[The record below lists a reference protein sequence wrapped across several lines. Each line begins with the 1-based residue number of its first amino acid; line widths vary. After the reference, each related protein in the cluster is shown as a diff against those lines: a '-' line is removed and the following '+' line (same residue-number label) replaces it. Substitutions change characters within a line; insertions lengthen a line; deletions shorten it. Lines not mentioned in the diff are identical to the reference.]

1 MRHARKE
8 RKLSRSTAHRRAM
21 LRNLVTSLF
30 MHERVTTS
38 VAKAKEGRRYAERMI
53 TFAKRGD
60 LHARRQVA
68 RFVNDPEAVQKL
80 FAIIAPWY
88 SERNGGYTRILKTG
102 PRLGDAGQMAIFE
115 LVKTKE
121 QRDAERHA
129 KAAEAE
135 GAKKSKRRL
144 PSFGRRKKAAGEAEP
159 EATAAAAAAAESAEA
174 PEAGKPAKKKGAVK
188 KKAVGTKKKAGGA
201 AKKSAAR
208 APAKKAAKKKAAK
221 KK

>member
-30 MHERVTTS
+30 LHERVTTS

-80 FAIIAPWY
+80 FATIAPWY
-88 SERNGGYTRILKTG
+88 TERHGGYTRVLKTG

-129 KAAEAE
+129 KAASAGET
-135 GAKKSKRRL
+135 KKPKRRL
-144 PSFGRRKKAAGEAEP
+144 PSFGRRPKPAGEAAEG
-159 EATAAAAAAAESAEA
+159 EAGAAAPA
-174 PEAGKPAKKKGAVK
+174 AGKPAKKADARKKGEAPK
-188 KKAVGTKKKAGGA
+188 KKAVKAE
-201 AKKSAAR
+201 K
-208 APAKKAAKKKAAK
+208 PAKKAAKKPPAKAAK
-221 KK
+221 KKGK

>member
-30 MHERVTTS
+30 IHERVRTS

-68 RFVNDPEAVQKL
+68 RFVNDPAAVQKL
-80 FAIIAPWY
+80 FATIAPWY
-88 SERNGGYTRILKTG
+88 TERNGGYTRILKTG

-115 LVKTKE
+115 LVKSKE
-121 QRDAERHA
+121 QIAAARHA
-129 KAAEAE
+129 KAAVEE
-135 GAKKSKRRL
+135 TAKKPKRRL
-144 PSFGRRKKAAGEAEP
+144 PSFGRRKGAAGEAEP
-159 EATAAAAAAAESAEA
+159 ETGAATAPGAERSE
-174 PEAGKPAKKKGAVK
+174 KTAKKGTVK
-188 KKAVGTKKKAGGA
+188 KKAVGTKKKAEGTEKGS
-201 AKKSAAR
+201 KKTPR
-208 APAKKAAKKKAAK
+208 KAPSRSSKKGD
-221 KK
+221 